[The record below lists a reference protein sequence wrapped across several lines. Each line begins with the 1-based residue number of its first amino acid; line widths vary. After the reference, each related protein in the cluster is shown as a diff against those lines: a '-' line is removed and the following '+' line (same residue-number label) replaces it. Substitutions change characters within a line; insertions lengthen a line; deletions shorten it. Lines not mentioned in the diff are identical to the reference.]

1 MDSGNAW
8 WRWWRRAWSPRPVET
23 TRESRT
29 SSKGRTGWTTSER
42 LDMLEQV
49 KMRNRLDYFVQQ
61 FNNISCTK
69 WDQQTGLIIRNGVVQ
84 LLINFRCNNAHGGA
98 SKMHHSQAA
107 SFHEGQRGSLP
118 CPCPILL
125 QNTQSHLIRVK
136 INFYIHPNKFNDF
149 GLNPTPCLYGGQC
162 DQKKIAKCL

>member
-1 MDSGNAW
+1 
-8 WRWWRRAWSPRPVET
+8 
-23 TRESRT
+23 
-29 SSKGRTGWTTSER
+29 
-42 LDMLEQV
+42 
-49 KMRNRLDYFVQQ
+49 
-61 FNNISCTK
+61 
-69 WDQQTGLIIRNGVVQ
+69 
-84 LLINFRCNNAHGGA
+84 
-98 SKMHHSQAA
+98 MHHSQAA

-162 DQKKIAKCL
+162 DQKKSPNVYKICPKMILQEKLKILAPLQKLHKNEEI